1 MVLFAYD
8 AQVGEGNQCTVPAML
23 RKHMPKF
30 KDLDVVSVPKIP
42 AVKVPEVLSGDLET
56 TGFSPEND
64 HIFEIGCVSSFGPR
78 FQIFIKVEVPLVIQ
92 ELTGVTQ
99 AEVDA
104 EGVTLLEACEA
115 FKKWLSE
122 RSSDAVWAGHRFR
135 AFDFRFLLHAYKKC
149 GFEAPI
155 FPQGG
160 LVDTFE
166 WASDLKLSKKKL
178 GDMYKLA
185 SGGENLVGA
194 HRATTDAEAVIKI
207 LFSEWAGL
215 RWWPTEVKPLRC
227 FADMTRKRKREN

>member
-1 MVLFAYD
+1 MVLFAYG
-8 AQVGEGNQCTVPAML
+8 AQVGENNLCVVPQLL

-30 KDLDVVSVPKIP
+30 KDLDVVRVFKNPD
-42 AVKVPEVLSGDLET
+42 VKVEEVLSCDLET
-56 TGFSPEND
+56 TGFSSVND
-64 HIFEIGCVSSFGPR
+64 HIFEIGCVSSYGPT
-78 FQIFIKVEVPLVIQ
+78 FQTFVKVDVPPMIQ

-122 RSSDAVWAGHRFR
+122 RSSNAVWAGHRFR
-135 AFDFRFLLHAYKKC
+135 AFDFPFLLHAFRKC

-155 FPQGG
+155 CPKGG
-160 LVDTFE
+160 LVDTLD
-166 WASDLKLSKKKL
+166 WATDLKLPKKKL
-178 GDMYKLA
+178 GEVFKLA
-185 SGGENLVGA
+185 NGGRDLVGA
-194 HRATTDAEAVIKI
+194 HRATTDAEAVIQI

-227 FADMTRKRKREN
+227 LADMTRKRKRV